1 MGNPLELRE
10 EAPNASVDS
19 PVRKGLLQFDSAEA
33 RVADEEALT
42 AIQQPQFVEYLNDLY
57 LNMQSSGKSG

>member
-1 MGNPLELRE
+1 MHPLELRE
-10 EAPNASVDS
+10 NEKSVFVDS
-19 PVRKGLLQFDSAEA
+19 PARKGLLQFDSAEE

>member
-1 MGNPLELRE
+1 MNEKGQIT
-10 EAPNASVDS
+10 DS
-19 PVRKGLLQFDSAEA
+19 PVRKGILPFENMEERL
-33 RVADEEALT
+33 ADEEALN